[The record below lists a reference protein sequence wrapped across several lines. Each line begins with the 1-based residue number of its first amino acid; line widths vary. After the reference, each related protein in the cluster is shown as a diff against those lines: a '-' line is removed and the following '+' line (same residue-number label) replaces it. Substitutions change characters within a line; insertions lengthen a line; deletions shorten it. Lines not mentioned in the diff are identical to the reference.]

1 MTIKLYFENLSIF
14 VLKQAYLHAMNP
26 LPLFVFVRFSTTPH
40 SRPQQTYFL
49 NDPLTNFW
57 NISSLRSLEE
67 KNV

>member
-1 MTIKLYFENLSIF
+1 MTIKLDFENLSIF
-14 VLKQAYLHAMNP
+14 VLKQAYLHAMTP